1 MFLKAEQL
9 IPDNGLYQF
18 VSSAKLFTLSLK
30 GDKKMNWK
38 NTANGWGLIT
48 ILLHWLSALTI
59 IGLFVLGLW
68 MVELTYYDSW
78 YTKAPNIHKSVG
90 ILLFALTFVRI
101 IWRHFNTKPDSIAG
115 HTVLEKKGAEIVHS
129 LLYILLFLIML
140 SGYLISTAD
149 SRAISVFGWFDVP
162 ATLSG
167 IDKQEDI
174 AGTVHLV
181 LAISLIGLVV
191 LHAFGAIKHHF
202 IDKDDTLKRMF
213 YFKKQ
218 QAYGEKCE

>member
-1 MFLKAEQL
+1 
-9 IPDNGLYQF
+9 
-18 VSSAKLFTLSLK
+18 
-30 GDKKMNWK
+30 
-38 NTANGWGLIT
+38 
-48 ILLHWLSALTI
+48 
-59 IGLFVLGLW
+59 

-90 ILLFALTFVRI
+90 ILLFALTVVRI

-115 HTVLEKKGAEIVHS
+115 HTQMERKAAEIVHR

-149 SRAISVFGWFDVP
+149 GRAISVFGWFDMP

-181 LAISLIGLVV
+181 LAISLIALVILHV
-191 LHAFGAIKHHF
+191 LGAVKHHL
-202 IDKDDTLKRMF
+202 IDKDNTLKRML
-213 YFKKQ
+213 YFNKQPQWSKK
-218 QAYGEKCE
+218 